1 VGSAAYIILWVVNRF
16 GWEKVME
23 QLLEALRQ
31 QFDEAT
37 IKKGQELLEDILDIV
52 NQNGEAGYISGN
64 LYYSLMCDELD
75 KFSEGIETGGEDAQ
89 LQQ

>member
-1 VGSAAYIILWVVNRF
+1 
-16 GWEKVME
+16 ME

-37 IKKGQELLEDILDIV
+37 IQKGQELLDDILDIV

-75 KFSEGIETGGEDAQ
+75 KFSEGVEQEGNADE
-89 LQQ
+89 

>member
-1 VGSAAYIILWVVNRF
+1 VGGAAYIILWVVNCNRR
-16 GWEKVME
+16 EKVME

-37 IKKGQELLEDILDIV
+37 IQKGQELLEDILDIV

-64 LYYSLMCDELD
+64 LYYSLMNDELQ
-75 KFSEGIETGGEDAQ
+75 KFVDENNLTDEGNVNE
-89 LQQ
+89 

>member
-1 VGSAAYIILWVVNRF
+1 
-16 GWEKVME
+16 ME

-37 IKKGQELLEDILDIV
+37 IQKGQELLEDILDIV

-64 LYYSLMCDELD
+64 LYYSLMNDELQ
-75 KFSEGIETGGEDAQ
+75 KFVEENEGNTDE
-89 LQQ
+89 

>member
-1 VGSAAYIILWVVNRF
+1 
-16 GWEKVME
+16 ME

-37 IKKGQELLEDILDIV
+37 IQKGQELLEDILDIV

-75 KFSEGIETGGEDAQ
+75 KFSNEIEAGGEDAQ

>member
-1 VGSAAYIILWVVNRF
+1 
-16 GWEKVME
+16 ME

-37 IKKGQELLEDILDIV
+37 IQKGQELLEDLLDIV

-64 LYYSLMCDELD
+64 LYYSLMNDELQ
-75 KFSEGIETGGEDAQ
+75 KFVDENEGKADE
-89 LQQ
+89 

>member
-1 VGSAAYIILWVVNRF
+1 
-16 GWEKVME
+16 ME

-37 IKKGQELLEDILDIV
+37 IQKGQELLEDILDIV

-64 LYYSLMCDELD
+64 LYYSLMTDELQ
-75 KFSEGIETGGEDAQ
+75 KFVDENEGKADE
-89 LQQ
+89 

>member
-1 VGSAAYIILWVVNRF
+1 
-16 GWEKVME
+16 ME

-37 IKKGQELLEDILDIV
+37 IQKGQELLEDILDIV

-64 LYYSLMCDELD
+64 LYYSLMNDELQ
-75 KFSEGIETGGEDAQ
+75 KFVDENEGKADE
-89 LQQ
+89 

>member
-1 VGSAAYIILWVVNRF
+1 
-16 GWEKVME
+16 ME

-37 IKKGQELLEDILDIV
+37 IQKGQELLEDILDIV

-75 KFSEGIETGGEDAQ
+75 KFSEGVEQEGNVDEYTEIK
-89 LQQ
+89 

>member
-1 VGSAAYIILWVVNRF
+1 
-16 GWEKVME
+16 ME
-23 QLLEALRQ
+23 QLLEALHQ

-37 IKKGQELLEDILDIV
+37 IQKGQELLEDILDIV

-75 KFSEGIETGGEDAQ
+75 KFSEGIEQEGNINE
-89 LQQ
+89 